1 MMVARHVMPGKRTG
15 MIRPVG
21 NGMIRGAWPCLSRKT
36 VERPWQR
43 DHTVPYGTGSSM
55 PRFQAFHA
63 WLRSF
68 RPYGTIHLHPNIAPN
83 RWLRNDTQASR

>member
-1 MMVARHVMPGKRTG
+1 MMVARHVMPGKRVG

-21 NGMIRGAWPCLSRKT
+21 NGMIRGARSRPSCNT
-36 VERPWQR
+36 IERPRQP

-63 WLRSF
+63 WLPSF
-68 RPYGTIHLHPNIAPN
+68 RPYGTLPLQPNFAAK
-83 RWLRNDTQASR
+83 RWRRNDTQASP